1 MTLDKCKLDVIC
13 KTQTNP
19 FNWRGQFT
27 PDLVAYLLDT
37 FAKEGCVVA
46 DPFAGS
52 GTVLLECAKRGYSC
66 IGLDINPSAY
76 YMSKFYEYSNLSTD
90 KREDLMQTIRTLI
103 GSAVM
108 SIADTVPIYVDDKD
122 YRKAYSNLLDF
133 SKWIANN
140 TPMNLWPFLINVL
153 FLCEKDKKLPLK
165 NSLIANLNKI
175 RNYLFEL
182 PFTTSTISAKN
193 EDARRISS
201 YCNSSVDLILT
212 SPPYVNVFNYH
223 QNFRGIVECF
233 QYNICEIAS
242 SEIGSNRKHR
252 SNRYKTV
259 VQYAED
265 MGRVLCENTKALK
278 TGGKMIYIVGKES
291 NVRKTPFYNSQIIS
305 DLVDCI
311 PGLNVV
317 DIYHRYFMNRFGETI
332 QEDLLEI
339 EKETCSPD
347 AEQLISCFETVGF
360 KHLEKA
366 IPYSPE
372 ENKADIYAILEKK
385 DVVFESPILKT
396 I

>member
-37 FAKEGCVVA
+37 FAKEGYVIA

-52 GTVLLECAKRGYSC
+52 GTVLLESAKRGYSC
-66 IGLDINPSAY
+66 MGLDINPSAY
-76 YMSKFYEYSNLSTD
+76 YMSKFYEYSGLSAD
-90 KREDLMQTIRTLI
+90 KREALMQTVRKLI
-103 GSAVM
+103 GNAVM
-108 SIADTVPIYVDDKD
+108 SIADTVPVYVDDKD

-133 SKWIANN
+133 SIWIANN
-140 TPMNLWPFLINVL
+140 TPTDLWPFLINVL

-165 NSLIANLNKI
+165 KSLIANLNKI

-193 EDARRISS
+193 EDARRISF

-311 PGLNVV
+311 PGLNVIDV
-317 DIYHRYFMNRFGETI
+317 HHRCFINRFGETI

-339 EKETCSPD
+339 GKETCPPD

-385 DVVFESPILKT
+385 DKVYESPILKA

>member
-1 MTLDKCKLDVIC
+1 MILDKNKLDVIC

-27 PDLVAYLLDT
+27 PDLVSYLLDT
-37 FAKEGCVVA
+37 FARDGSMVA

-52 GTVLLECAKRGYSC
+52 GTVLLESAKRGYSC

-76 YMSKFYEYSNLSTD
+76 YMSKFYKYSTLSAD
-90 KREDLMQTIRTLI
+90 ERKELVQTIRQLI
-103 GSAVM
+103 GNNVM
-108 SIADTVPIYVDDKD
+108 SIADTMPVYADDKD
-122 YRKAYSNLLDF
+122 YRKAYVNLLDF
-133 SKWIANN
+133 SIWIAQN
-140 TPMNLWPFLINVL
+140 TPEKLWPFLINVL

-165 NSLIANLNKI
+165 ESLITNINRIKS
-175 RNYLFEL
+175 YLYGL

-193 EDARRISS
+193 EDARRIST
-201 YCNSSVDLILT
+201 YCNASIDLILT

-233 QYNICEIAS
+233 QYDICNIAS

-265 MGRVLCENTKALK
+265 MGRVLCENAKALK
-278 TGGKMIYIVGKES
+278 VGGKMIYIVGKES

-311 PGLNVV
+311 PNLHIV
-317 DIYHRYFMNRFGETI
+317 DIHHRYFKNRFGETI

-339 EKETCSPD
+339 EKKDCSSD
-347 AEQLISCFETVGF
+347 ATKLMSNFEYIGF

-385 DVVFESPILKT
+385 DIVYESPILKA

>member
-1 MTLDKCKLDVIC
+1 MTLDKHKLDVIC

-37 FAKEGCVVA
+37 FAREGSVIA

-52 GTVLLECAKRGYSC
+52 GTVLYESAKRGYSC

-76 YMSKFYEYSNLSTD
+76 YMSKFYEYSVLSIEERENLM
-90 KREDLMQTIRTLI
+90 EAIRMLI
-103 GSAVM
+103 GNAVM
-108 SIADTVPIYVDDKD
+108 AIGDTVPIYTDNKD
-122 YRKAYSNLLDF
+122 YRTAYAHLLDF
-133 SKWIANN
+133 SLWIAKN
-140 TPMNLWPFLINVL
+140 TPKKLWPFLINVL

-165 NSLIANLNKI
+165 ASLITNINKI
-175 RNYLFEL
+175 KSYLFEM
-182 PFTTSTISAKN
+182 PFTTSTIAAKN
-193 EDARRISS
+193 EDARKIST

-233 QYNICEIAS
+233 QYNICKIAN

-265 MGRVLCENTKALK
+265 MGRVLCENAKALK
-278 TGGKMIYIVGKES
+278 DGGKMIYIVGKES
-291 NVRKTPFYNSQIIS
+291 NVRKTPFYNSQIIN
-305 DLVDCI
+305 DLVICI

-317 DIYHRYFMNRFGETI
+317 DIHHRNFKNRFGETI

-339 EKETCSPD
+339 EKD
-347 AEQLISCFETVGF
+347 ASFVNTKQYMPCFESVGF

-372 ENKADIYAILEKK
+372 ENKPDIYAILERK
-385 DVVFESPILKT
+385 DPVYESPILNA

>member
-1 MTLDKCKLDVIC
+1 MILDKCKLNVIS

-37 FAKEGCVVA
+37 FAKEGCVIA
-46 DPFAGS
+46 DPFSGS
-52 GTVLLECAKRGYSC
+52 GTVLLESAKRGYSC

-76 YMSKFYEYSNLSTD
+76 YMSKFYEYSGLSAD
-90 KREDLMQTIRTLI
+90 KREELMQTISKLI
-103 GSAVM
+103 GKAVM
-108 SIADTVPIYVDDKD
+108 SIADTVPVYVDDKD

-133 SKWIANN
+133 SIWIANN
-140 TPMNLWPFLINVL
+140 TPRNLWPFLINVL

-165 NSLIANLNKI
+165 KSLIVNLNKI

-182 PFTTSTISAKN
+182 PLTTSTISVKN
-193 EDARRISS
+193 EDARKLSS
-201 YCNSSVDLILT
+201 YYNSSVDLILT

-278 TGGKMIYIVGKES
+278 IGGKMIYIVGKES
-291 NVRKTPFYNSQIIS
+291 NIKKTPFYNSQIIS

-317 DIYHRYFMNRFGETI
+317 DVHHRYYMNRFGKTI

-347 AEQLISCFETVGF
+347 AEQLKPYFEAVGF

-385 DVVFESPILKT
+385 DLVYESPILKA